1 MKTCLTHAYMESRNT
16 AKNDDRGDD
25 DIVESWMLEHICIIV
40 KSWKS

>member
-25 DIVESWMLEHICIIV
+25 DIVES
-40 KSWKS
+40 